1 MICEIPQI
9 DKEALSQ
16 IVNSFRKNWDS
27 IVERLNGGHFGSCT
41 EPLISHILSE
51 RLSRNPLAWSRG
63 GGLGKP
69 AMLRIFTE
77 NGGKAAAEHIRV

>member
-1 MICEIPQI
+1 MIYEISQI

-16 IVNSFRKNWDS
+16 IVNSSRKNWDS

-51 RLSRNPLAWSRG
+51 RLSRNPLAWSRE
-63 GGLGKP
+63 GLEQMT
-69 AMLRIFTE
+69 MLRIFTE